1 MAPRPMSPLNKGDGV
16 VEGVKL
22 YLVLLQVCQPFVG
35 DLPRRCRRNFV
46 VVVVSSSFSSSSFA
60 VLSRQWANCRRC
72 RRRLR

>member
-35 DLPRRCRRNFV
+35 DLPRRCRV
-46 VVVVSSSFSSSSFA
+46 DAISSSS
-60 VLSRQWANCRRC
+60 
-72 RRRLR
+72 